1 MGMTM
6 TQKILARAAGLEQV
20 QAGQLIEAQL
30 DLVLGNDITSPVAI
44 KEMDKMKVQGVFEDR
59 KSTRLNSSHP
69 TTSRMPSSA

>member
-30 DLVLGNDITSPVAI
+30 DLVLGNGYHQSGGN
-44 KEMDKMKVQGVFEDR
+44 QG
-59 KSTRLNSSHP
+59 NG
-69 TTSRMPSSA
+69 

>member
-30 DLVLGNDITSPVAI
+30 DLVLQRYHQSGGN
-44 KEMDKMKVQGVFEDR
+44 QG
-59 KSTRLNSSHP
+59 NG
-69 TTSRMPSSA
+69 

>member
-30 DLVLGNDITSPVAI
+30 DLVLGNDITSPVA
-44 KEMDKMKVQGVFEDR
+44 KPQKWNCVSEQR
-59 KSTRLNSSHP
+59 KIAPRH
-69 TTSRMPSSA
+69 

>member
-6 TQKILARAAGLEQV
+6 TQKILARAADLEQV

-44 KEMDKMKVQGVFEDR
+44 KEMDKMKGTAMWHR
-59 KSTRLNSSHP
+59 KCLAQP
-69 TTSRMPSSA
+69 

>member
-30 DLVLGNDITSPVAI
+30 DLVFGQRYHQSGGN
-44 KEMDKMKVQGVFEDR
+44 QG
-59 KSTRLNSSHP
+59 NG
-69 TTSRMPSSA
+69 